1 LVLRA
6 AAAPGAAA
14 AVGGIRG
21 IGSVFYLLF
30 ALGHGIAPGI
40 AQTLLSLTVWT
51 VAASIIAHGIT
62 AQPLMVRYMNRRG
75 RARSTP

>member
-1 LVLRA
+1 
-6 AAAPGAAA
+6 
-14 AVGGIRG
+14 
-21 IGSVFYLLF
+21 VFYLLF